1 MNGRAMDLR
10 QAFEASR
17 QIPARSPASAP
28 APALVIG
35 SGKGGVG
42 KSIAAIAFAAEL
54 AAGGRRVLLLD
65 GAQNLGALHVLL
77 GVTPTATLESLLDTT
92 MPPEAL
98 VAPIAPNLW
107 LLPSESGSET
117 LHGLTGTDRAR
128 LHRRLS
134 ALYDGFDV
142 TVIDTGAGL
151 DGAVRCATMRATR
164 LVLLTMPEAAA
175 LTDAYALAK
184 IVSLQVR
191 DLPVDVVVN
200 RVRTEEEGRA
210 AFDRLAG
217 AAERFL
223 QRGLRYLGS
232 APEDPGLRDAITQP
246 DHLLSPD
253 GSPALRAIRAMAAE
267 RLELPPL
274 LRPHTTGA

>member
-1 MNGRAMDLR
+1 MNGRATDLR
-10 QAFEASR
+10 LALHASR
-17 QIPARSPASAP
+17 SLPTTVPSPAS

-65 GAQNLGALHVLL
+65 GAQNLGTLHVLL
-77 GVTPTATLESLLDTT
+77 GITPAATLESLLDTT

-98 VAPIAPNLW
+98 VSPIAPNLW

-117 LHGLTGTDRAR
+117 LHGLNATDRAR

-191 DLPVDVVVN
+191 GLPVDVVVN
-200 RVRTEEEGRA
+200 RARSEEEGRA

-232 APEDPGLRDAITQP
+232 APEDPRLRDTINQP

-253 GSPALRAIRAMAAE
+253 GSPALRALRAMAAE

-274 LRPHTTGA
+274 FRPRTADD